1 MQLHASLTGARI
13 ARLLLGIVG
22 LAVAS
27 SAGAQ
32 GRFCATDDTFL
43 FGNRPVGSSASATAT
58 ISNCGDQAWSFTD
71 VSIDPATGAAYHVS
85 RTCATG
91 LTLAPGGSCTVTV
104 TFAPT
109 VSGQTSGAVWL
120 RNTTNTPDQLLTFYG
135 RGVDT
140 QGGTASLSFAPSVL
154 SFAAQV
160 VGTQSGGLTV
170 QLVNHGPAP
179 LTPSALVLNGP
190 AAYDYSAIGD
200 CNVGTP
206 IAVGNSCSLTFFFQ
220 PAALGNRA
228 ANLVVDSPQ
237 LVNLAI
243 LPINGVGITIAPAD
257 ADVVEFFYPPL
268 NTYFLTASP
277 AEAAFIDAG
286 GVGTAWVRTGFHFR
300 AWTADNAASGA
311 LPVCRFTG
319 TPDIGPSSHFFTVD
333 DYECTVVK
341 TNPYWLYEGV
351 AFRALPPSG
360 GVCAAGMTAVVRFFW
375 SGTEVA
381 LLRHRYVVDPAEA
394 ARMRA
399 AGWLEEGIVFCAPP

>member
-1 MQLHASLTGARI
+1 
-13 ARLLLGIVG
+13 
-22 LAVAS
+22 VA
-27 SAGAQ
+27 
-32 GRFCATDDTFL
+32 
-43 FGNRPVGSSASATAT
+43 
-58 ISNCGDQAWSFTD
+58 
-71 VSIDPATGAAYHVS
+71 
-85 RTCATG
+85 
-91 LTLAPGGSCTVTV
+91 
-104 TFAPT
+104 
-109 VSGQTSGAVWL
+109 GQTSGAVWL

-135 RGVDT
+135 RGVDP
-140 QGGTASLSFAPSVL
+140 QGGTASLSFAPSAL
-154 SFAAQV
+154 SFAAQI
-160 VGTQSGGLTV
+160 VGTQSAGLTV
-170 QLVNHGPAP
+170 QLINHGPAP

-190 AAYDYSAIGD
+190 AAYDYSALGD

-206 IAVGNSCSLTFFFQ
+206 IVVGNSCSLTFFFQ
-220 PAALGNRA
+220 PAALGNRP

-243 LPINGVGITIAPAD
+243 LPISGVGITIAPAD
-257 ADVVEFFYPPL
+257 ADVIEFFYPPL

-300 AWTADNAASGA
+300 AWAADNAASGA

-319 TPDIGPSSHFFTVD
+319 TPNIGPSSHFFTAD
-333 DYECTVVK
+333 DNECTVVK

-360 GVCAAGMTAVVRFFW
+360 GVCAAGMTPVVRFFW

-399 AGWLEEGIVFCAPP
+399 AGWLEEGVVFCAPP

>member
-1 MQLHASLTGARI
+1 MSG
-13 ARLLLGIVG
+13 
-22 LAVAS
+22 
-27 SAGAQ
+27 AGAQ

-43 FGNRPVGSSASATAT
+43 FGNRPVGSSTSATAT
-58 ISNCGDQAWSFTD
+58 ISNCGDQPWSFTE

-91 LTLAPGGSCTVTV
+91 LTLAPGASCSVTI

-109 VSGQTSGAVWL
+109 VPGQTSGGVWL

-135 RGVDT
+135 RGVDA
-140 QGGTASLSFAPSVL
+140 QAGTASLSFAPSTL

-160 VGTQSGGLTV
+160 VGTQSAGLTV
-170 QLVNHGPAP
+170 QLVNQGPAS
-179 LTPSALVLNGP
+179 LTPSALVLTGP

-206 IAVGNSCSLTFFFQ
+206 IAAGKSCALTFFFL
-220 PAALGNRA
+220 PRDVGFRP

-237 LVNLAI
+237 LANLAI
-243 LPINGVGITIAPAD
+243 LPIGGAGITITPGD
-257 ADVVEFFYPPL
+257 ADVIEFFYPPL
-268 NTYFLTASP
+268 NTYFLTASS

-286 GVGTAWVRTGFHFR
+286 GVGSAWVRTGFRFR
-300 AWTADNAASGA
+300 AWAADNAASGA
-311 LPVCRFTG
+311 APVCRFTG
-319 TPDIGPSSHFFTVD
+319 TPDLGPNSHFFTAD
-333 DYECTVVK
+333 GYECTVVK
-341 TNPYWLYEGV
+341 ANPYWLYEGL
-351 AFRALPPSG
+351 AFRALPPLG
-360 GVCAAGMTAVVRFFW
+360 GVCAAGMTPVVRFFW

-381 LLRHRYVVDPAEA
+381 LLRHRYVVDAAEA